1 MKRILLAGLLAGILI
16 FVWSAVAHMF
26 LGVGMA
32 GTSMLPNEDAVL
44 ADLRGNLP
52 EAGLYF
58 FPGWDMS
65 REPTP
70 EEEAAWTAKYKS
82 GPAGLLVYKPLGG
95 EPMPASMLINE
106 LISNVLAALLA
117 AFIAAALAGS
127 FLKRAL
133 LLSLLGLFAW
143 LSISISYWIWYSYP
157 LPFIVSEGIDV
168 FVGALL
174 GGFLI
179 AKIVPAPQA
188 SSVTQG

>member
-26 LGVGMA
+26 LGIGMA
-32 GTSMLPNEDAVL
+32 GTSILPNEDAVL
-44 ADLRGNLP
+44 ADLRTNLP

-70 EEEAAWTAKYKS
+70 EQEAAWMEKHRN
-82 GPAGLLVYKPLGG
+82 GPAGLLVYKPRGG
-95 EPMPASMLINE
+95 EAMPPSVFINE
-106 LISNVLAALLA
+106 LISNIVAALLA

-143 LSISISYWIWYSYP
+143 FSISVSYWIWYAFP

-174 GGFLI
+174 AGFLI
-179 AKIVPAPQA
+179 AKIVPAAVVQPQ
-188 SSVTQG
+188 Q